1 MGKLLFLLL
10 MVSDVAL
17 ATLVFISLAKPDLAI
32 SFAIRRLGMNEPWF
46 EEHVQEQE
54 LARLRRV
61 TRLFSL
67 GGLVAVFAWSFLV
80 GSLMHLMGV

>member
-10 MVSDVAL
+10 MISDVVL
-17 ATLVFISLAKPDLAI
+17 ATAVFISLAKPDVAI
-32 SFAIRRLGMNEPWF
+32 GFAIRRLGMDEPWF
-46 EEHVQEQE
+46 EEHVREDE

-80 GSLMHLMGV
+80 GSLMRLMGV